1 MLRLSFVHGLSFAP
15 VLADCYFRLFD
26 AHVAVHVCSLVK
38 LVKFQLTNSLGEQ
51 SHFLVVHKNS
61 ETHIGEIIPSNNFS
75 YTLCGY
81 TMS

>member
-1 MLRLSFVHGLSFAP
+1 MHGLISAP

-26 AHVAVHVCSLVK
+26 AHVAVHVCLIVK

-51 SHFLVVHKNS
+51 THFPVVRKNL
-61 ETHIGEIIPSNNFS
+61 ETHVGETIPSNNLS